1 MIQSRKEIKMQKMTK
16 TGLIDKCINGDN
28 NNLVIFGNMFDLF
41 SCMYAALRN
50 SGVET
55 MPNSV
60 VFTAGKND
68 ALFGID
74 GDVTIDSDAK
84 KESENIFGHK
94 MEVQTSTEHHT
105 CIRVCG

>member
-1 MIQSRKEIKMQKMTK
+1 M
-16 TGLIDKCINGDN
+16 
-28 NNLVIFGNMFDLF
+28 LF
-41 SCMYAALRN
+41 RS
-50 SGVET
+50 
-55 MPNSV
+55 
-60 VFTAGKND
+60 
-68 ALFGID
+68 FGID